1 MLHLGMTEM
10 SYLDAWASL
19 KTPQI
24 ENMTVSTFFITEFTM
39 QK

>member
-1 MLHLGMTEM
+1 MLTLQ
-10 SYLDAWASL
+10 WASL

-24 ENMTVSTFFITEFTM
+24 ENMTVSTFFIAEFTI